1 MGQRLLNWVKT
12 SCRYSID
19 RKSDVE
25 RYFSVDSSTGLI
37 TTARPLDRE
46 IIALHNLTV
55 LATESC
61 KSLIYLTCKSC
72 PLVAGCST
80 TR

>member
-1 MGQRLLNWVKT
+1 MCWLFNRVKS

-25 RYFSVDSSTGLI
+25 RYFNIDSSSGVI

-46 IIALHNLTV
+46 IISLHNITI

-61 KSLIYLTCKSC
+61 KSHFHLT
-72 PLVAGCST
+72 LNT
-80 TR
+80 